1 MILPVFRAGGHVLV
15 SSPGQGC
22 LFNKVLFSFQAR
34 VQRAN
39 VLLKQGE
46 YDDAEVDY
54 RAVVSL
60 LCRYLTRD
68 TVE

>member
-1 MILPVFRAGGHVLV
+1 M
-15 SSPGQGC
+15 
-22 LFNKVLFSFQAR
+22 
-34 VQRAN
+34 
-39 VLLKQGE
+39 LLKQGE

-60 LCRYLTRD
+60 LCQLFTRD